1 MQARSYCLYCTY
13 PPSSL
18 GQIDDLRARLAALQQ
33 AAVKVAQ
40 AEFIGPRAR
49 RGHQF
54 LAPPRATPK
63 LCPTRGALYV
73 DA

>member
-33 AAVKVAQ
+33 AAASLYTQ
-40 AEFIGPRAR
+40 D
-49 RGHQF
+49 GHNKH
-54 LAPPRATPK
+54 R
-63 LCPTRGALYV
+63 V
-73 DA
+73 

>member
-33 AAVKVAQ
+33 AAVKRQSMAIKVISVKGSTL
-40 AEFIGPRAR
+40 ER
-49 RGHQF
+49 RSWCRR
-54 LAPPRATPK
+54 L
-63 LCPTRGALYV
+63 
-73 DA
+73 